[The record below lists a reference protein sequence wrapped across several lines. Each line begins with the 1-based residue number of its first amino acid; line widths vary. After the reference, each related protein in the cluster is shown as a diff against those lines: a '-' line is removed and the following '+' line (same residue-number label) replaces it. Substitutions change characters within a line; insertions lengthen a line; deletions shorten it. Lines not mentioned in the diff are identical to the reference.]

1 MKILLEK
8 TLDAI
13 ALISNAN
20 QVLTSRRLEIMK
32 PGIHHTYQ
40 QLCNNVPVGSALPF
54 GDDINQRISN
64 ISSKNKV
71 FGKVRQKDLRSKS
84 EYSHNKSKIIVRFPK
99 ESSSTCGKQ
108 YYNHRSNKPRT
119 NYKQQ

>member
-1 MKILLEK
+1 MLQCADTFMTKKELGKSDMKILLEK

-20 QVLTSRRLEIMK
+20 QVLTSRRREIMK

-40 QLCNNVPVGSALPF
+40 QLCTTVPVGSTLLF

-64 ISSKNKV
+64 IASTNKV
-71 FGKVRQKDLRSKS
+71 LGKVRQKDLRSKP
-84 EYSHNKSKIIVRFPK
+84 EYSHNK
-99 ESSSTCGKQ
+99 
-108 YYNHRSNKPRT
+108 
-119 NYKQQ
+119 